1 MLVHPYDV
9 SMMFLPPGVCTSIEE
24 LEDLPST
31 SYDVVDPNPAF
42 NDVVDLYSTFN
53 NILNL

>member
-1 MLVHPYDV
+1 
-9 SMMFLPPGVCTSIEE
+9 MFLPPGVCTSIEE